1 MKLSIKLHTGKA
13 EMPVV
18 LLIHGLG
25 MNNYFWVDPE
35 KCLVL
40 GGLAPLAIFLS
51 DRLDTSDNTISFG
64 TVDPHIRGLWN
75 CLKSCGFSLASWTQ
89 SQPLGP
95 IQIAIE
101 ELRTVLDA
109 VRNKWPGKTIYL
121 LGHSRGGLIARR
133 FLLHESAGDI
143 EGLITICSP
152 HSGTGMAKFSRF
164 LKPAGLLLEKIMPN
178 KSRAALTK
186 ALSRLAVF
194 FQSPAISELTP
205 ESEFMAS
212 LQSTL
217 PKEMRKLSFGGT
229 SPALFQVVVRLPAG
243 NHKILKFPD
252 LLAGVIPSGHLPRE
266 LTPGLGDALVSAE
279 SAELSGGDHHN
290 FPDNH
295 VKAAYDTKIHGIIL
309 DFLGY

>member
-1 MKLSIKLHTGKA
+1 MAQSPSSG
-13 EMPVV
+13 
-18 LLIHGLG
+18 
-25 MNNYFWVDPE
+25 
-35 KCLVL
+35 
-40 GGLAPLAIFLS
+40 
-51 DRLDTSDNTISFG
+51 SFG
-64 TVDPHIRGLWN
+64 RVDPHIRGLWN

-101 ELRTVLDA
+101 ELRTALDA

-133 FLLHESAGDI
+133 FLLHENAGDI

-178 KSRAALTK
+178 KSKAALTK

-212 LQSTL
+212 LQSAL

-229 SPALFQVVVRLPAG
+229 SPALFQVVVRLPGG
-243 NHKILKFPD
+243 NHKVLRFPD
-252 LLAGVIPSGHLPRE
+252 LLSGVIPSGHLPLE

-279 SAELSGGDHHN
+279 SAKLSGGDHHN

-309 DFLGY
+309 DFLS